1 MGYFFYYPMILLV
14 VLWYFLRRFDLF
26 EKVAFVIVAS
36 FFLYYLFYIFV
47 PVAGPHNQELLPK
60 PNYEKGFF
68 YSLVEGSQQVG
79 ERPTAAFPSSHVGM
93 SIILMI
99 MAWRG
104 SRKLF
109 WCLMP
114 FYLLL
119 CAATVYIQAHYVI
132 DVIVGFVSA
141 FGVYVLATR
150 VFKRWFVR
158 HAA

>member
-1 MGYFFYYPMILLV
+1 
-14 VLWYFLRRFDLF
+14 
-26 EKVAFVIVAS
+26 
-36 FFLYYLFYIFV
+36 
-47 PVAGPHNQELLPK
+47 
-60 PNYEKGFF
+60 
-68 YSLVEGSQQVG
+68 VG

-93 SIILMI
+93 STILMI